1 MTDEAR
7 MRLDVWLWRT
17 RFFKTRTSAS
27 DAIES
32 DGARIERAGQ
42 VRRIDKPSATLASG
56 DLVSF
61 VNASGS
67 HVLRVLGLPARRGPA
82 SEAALC
88 YEAVT
93 TSQHGRAGNHGG

>member
-1 MTDEAR
+1 MSDEAR
-7 MRLDVWLWRT
+7 MRLDVWLWRA

-32 DGARIERAGQ
+32 EGARIERDGQ
-42 VRRIDKPSATLASG
+42 VRRIDKPATQLASG

-61 VNASGS
+61 VNASGQ
-67 HVLRVLGLPARRGPA
+67 HVLRVLDLPARRGPA

-93 TSQHGRAGNHGG
+93 ASRPDSRSG

>member
-7 MRLDVWLWRT
+7 MRLDVWLWRA

-27 DAIES
+27 DAIENQ
-32 DGARIERAGQ
+32 GARIERDGQ

-61 VNASGS
+61 VNASGQ

-88 YEAVT
+88 YETVT
-93 TSQHGRAGNHGG
+93 SSPAGGRDG